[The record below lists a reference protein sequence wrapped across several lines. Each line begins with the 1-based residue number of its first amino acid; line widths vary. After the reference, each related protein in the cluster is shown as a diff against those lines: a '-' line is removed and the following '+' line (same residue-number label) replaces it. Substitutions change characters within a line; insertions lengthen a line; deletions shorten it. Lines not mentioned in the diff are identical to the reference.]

1 MVRVPAGPFRVGERS
16 EGSRGEDVPTM
27 TQTTFTIAVLVIGFT
42 IAALF
47 VLTAMSMGA
56 VAGT

>member
-1 MVRVPAGPFRVGERS
+1 MREPAGPFRVGERS
-16 EGSRGEDVPTM
+16 ERRRGEELPTM
-27 TQTTFTIAVLVIGFT
+27 TQTTFTIAALVIGFT

-56 VAGT
+56 VAGV

>member
-1 MVRVPAGPFRVGERS
+1 
-16 EGSRGEDVPTM
+16 M

-56 VAGT
+56 VAGI

>member
-1 MVRVPAGPFRVGERS
+1 MREPAGPFRVDERS
-16 EGSRGEDVPTM
+16 EGSGGEELPTM
-27 TQTTFTIAVLVIGFT
+27 TQTTFTIAALVIGFT